1 MFRAIVKHRKKVIL
15 IFIVVAAVSGFLML
29 GVGQNY
35 DMSKYLPKTSE
46 SKEGID
52 VLNEEFSYN
61 GTAVLMLQS
70 SNISEALEVKK
81 QLSIIEGID
90 RVVWLDD
97 IYSLKQPLEL
107 IDEEI
112 LNNYIVGDSMLLQ
125 IVFSQDD
132 YSELTR
138 SAIDEIK
145 TQLGSDTL
153 LAGSAVDAYNN
164 VNMVNGSML
173 VSILIAL
180 GIILFI
186 LVLSTNSYFEVVLF
200 LLTTGVAILLN
211 MGTNVIFDKI
221 SYMTFASAAILQLAI
236 SMDYSI
242 FLLHRFEQE
251 RKTEPSPAK
260 AMVSALKAS
269 FSSILSSGL
278 TTFVGFIALVFM
290 SYTIG
295 MDMGLV
301 LAKGIVFSLIAVFF
315 FLPSLAVLSVKA
327 IDKTKHR
334 KVLPSTKKL
343 QHVLGGKLKFV
354 VFALLLVLAV
364 VSFLAQNS
372 NTYLFSNDLG
382 NDSSGSSSEDIIN
395 DTFGQSNNF
404 LVIVPAGNP
413 AKEYEMADAFALLPN
428 VKSVQG
434 YYAFVDYAM
443 PTEFVPDSVSEE
455 FMSEHYSRYILEV
468 DVPIE
473 SDESFDMVQL
483 IRSTTDGYYDE
494 HYVTGASPVVYD
506 IKTAAKRDFSRVSW
520 LSIIFVGVILLFTF
534 RSISLP
540 IILLFVIQT
549 SIWLNMSFPYFSGTP
564 MNFIGYMIISSV
576 QLGATID
583 YAILMTNFYR
593 EGRLT
598 LGKRQAAEYAADKA
612 GASILVS
619 TLVLASA
626 GFVVSFTFSDPVLAQ
641 LGVLIGRGALLSG
654 GMTII
659 MLPQLLTLLDKV
671 IFKTTLGGKLFK
683 KGKHSQPSRQKGL

>member
-1 MFRAIVKHRKKVIL
+1 MFRAIVKHRKKVII
-15 IFIVVAAVSGFLML
+15 IFVVIAAVCGFLML

-52 VLNEEFSYN
+52 ILNDEFSYN
-61 GTAVLMLQS
+61 GTAVLMLENS
-70 SNISEALEVKK
+70 SIPETLQAKEL
-81 QLSIIEGID
+81 LGGIEGID

-112 LNNYIVGDSMLLQ
+112 LNNYIVGDNMLLQ
-125 IVFSQDD
+125 IIFSQDD
-132 YSELTR
+132 YSEHTR
-138 SAIDEIK
+138 NAIDEIK
-145 TQLGSDTL
+145 AQLGSNSL
-153 LAGSAVDAYNN
+153 LSGSAVDAYNN
-164 VNMVNGSML
+164 VNMVNGSIL

-260 AMVSALKAS
+260 AMVNALKAS

-301 LAKGIVFSLIAVFF
+301 LAKGILFSLIAVFL
-315 FLPSLAVLSVKA
+315 FLPALAVLSVKA

-334 KVLPSTKKL
+334 KVLPSMKKL

-354 VFALLLVLAV
+354 VFALLLFLAV
-364 VSFLAQNS
+364 VSFLAQSS

-382 NDSSGSSSEDIIN
+382 SDSSDNISEDVIS

-404 LVIVPAGNP
+404 VVIVPEGNP

-455 FMSEHYSRYILEV
+455 FMSEHYSRYILEI
-468 DVPIE
+468 DVPVE
-473 SDESFDMVQL
+473 SDESFEMTRL
-483 IRSTTDGYYDE
+483 LRSTTGEYYDE
-494 HYVTGASPVVYD
+494 YYVTGASPVVYD

-534 RSISLP
+534 RSLSLP

-549 SIWLNMSFPYFSGTP
+549 SIWLNMSFPYFTGTP

-598 LGKRQAAEYAADKA
+598 LGKRQAAEYAADRA

-671 IFKTTLGGKLFK
+671 ITKTTLKRKLFN
-683 KGKHSQPSRQKGL
+683 KGKHRQPRHMKG

>member
-1 MFRAIVKHRKKVIL
+1 MFKAIVNHRKIIIIVFL
-15 IFIVVAAVSGFLML
+15 IVAAVSGFLML

-35 DMSKYLPKTSE
+35 DMSKYLPKSSE
-46 SKEGID
+46 SSQGIEI
-52 VLNEEFSYN
+52 LKEEFSYN
-61 GTAVLMLQS
+61 GTAVLMLQDS
-70 SNISEALEVKK
+70 SISDVLRTKD
-81 QLSIIEGID
+81 QLSEIDGID
-90 RVVWLDD
+90 RVVWIDD

-107 IDEEI
+107 IDSEI
-112 LNNYIVGDSMLLQ
+112 LNNYIVGDNMLLQ

-138 SAIDEIK
+138 NAIDEIK
-145 TQLGSDTL
+145 AQRGDEAL
-153 LAGSAVDAYNN
+153 LSGSAIDAYNN
-164 VNMVNGSML
+164 VNMINGSIF

-186 LVLSTNSYFEVVLF
+186 LFLSTNSYFEVVLF

-211 MGTNVIFDKI
+211 MGTNVVFDKI
-221 SYMTFASAAILQLAI
+221 SYMTFACAAILQLAI

-251 RKTEPSPAK
+251 RITQENPAK
-260 AMVSALKAS
+260 AMIAALKAS

-278 TTFVGFIALVFM
+278 TTVVGFLALVFM

-301 LAKGIVFSLIAVFF
+301 LAKGIFFSLISVFF
-315 FLPSLAVLSVKA
+315 FLPALAVITVKA

-334 KVLPSTKKL
+334 KILPSMKKV
-343 QHVLGGKLKFV
+343 QHILGGKIKFV
-354 VFALLLVLAV
+354 VFALLIILAV
-364 VSFLAQNS
+364 VSFLAQKS

-382 NDSSGSSSEDIIN
+382 SGGSENTAESVIGE
-395 DTFGQSNNF
+395 TFGKSNNF
-404 LVIVPAGNP
+404 VIVVPNGSP
-413 AKEYEMADAFALLPN
+413 SKEYEMADSLELLPN
-428 VKSVQG
+428 VKSVMG

-443 PTEFVPDSVSEE
+443 PTEFVPDSVKDEFISEN
-455 FMSEHYSRYILEV
+455 YSRYILEV
-468 DVPIE
+468 DVPVE
-473 SDESFDMVQL
+473 SEESFQTTEL
-483 IRSTTDGYYDE
+483 IRSTVASYYDE
-494 HYVTGASPVVYD
+494 YYVTGASPVVYD
-506 IKTAAKRDFSRVSW
+506 IKNAAKGDFSLVSW
-520 LSIIFVGVILLFTF
+520 LSIIFVGVILMFTF
-534 RSISLP
+534 RSVSLP

-549 SIWLNMSFPYFSGTP
+549 SIWLNMSFPYFTGTP

-598 LGKRQAAEYAADKA
+598 MDKKSAAEYAADKA

-626 GFVVSFTFSDPVLAQ
+626 GFVVSFTFADPVLAQ

-654 GMTII
+654 GLTII

-671 IFKTTLGGKLFK
+671 ILKTTINRKLFRR
-683 KGKHSQPSRQKGL
+683 GKHEQRKHVKG

>member
-1 MFRAIVKHRKKVIL
+1 MFRAIVKHRKKVII
-15 IFIVVAAVSGFLML
+15 IFIVIAAVSGFLML

-61 GTAVLMLQS
+61 GIAVLMLQNS
-70 SNISEALEVKK
+70 GIPETLEVKK
-81 QLSIIEGID
+81 QLDKIDGID

-112 LNNYIVGDSMLLQ
+112 LNNYIVGDDALLQ
-125 IVFSQDD
+125 IVFTQDD

-138 SAIDEIK
+138 GAIDEIK
-145 TQLGSDTL
+145 SQLGSDAL
-153 LAGSAVDAYNN
+153 IAGSAVDAYNN
-164 VNMVNGSML
+164 VNMINGSIL

-180 GIILFI
+180 VIILLI
-186 LVLSTNSYFEVVLF
+186 LFLATNSFFEVFLF

-221 SYMTFASAAILQLAI
+221 SYMTFASVAILQLAI

-251 RKTEPSPAK
+251 RKTQTDPAK

-269 FSSILSSGL
+269 FSSILSSGM

-301 LAKGIVFSLIAVFF
+301 LAKGIVFSLIAVFL
-315 FLPSLAVLSVKA
+315 FLPALAVLSVKA
-327 IDKTKHR
+327 IDKTKH
-334 KVLPSTKKL
+334 KKILPSMKKL

-354 VFALLLVLAV
+354 VFALLIVLTV
-364 VSFLAQNS
+364 VSFLAQNN

-382 NDSSGSSSEDIIN
+382 TDNSDSSAKNIIDN
-395 DTFGQSNNF
+395 TFGQSNNF
-404 LVIVPAGNP
+404 LVIVPNGSP
-413 AKEYEMADAFALLPN
+413 AKEYEMADAFALLPK

-443 PTEFVPDSVSEE
+443 PTEFVPDSVTDE
-455 FMSEHYSRYILEV
+455 FISEHYSRYILEV

-473 SDESFDMVQL
+473 SEESFEMVQL
-483 IRSTTDGYYDE
+483 IRSTTGEYYDE
-494 HYVTGASPVVYD
+494 YYVTGASPVVYD

-520 LSIIFVGVILLFTF
+520 LSIIFVGLILLFTF
-534 RSISLP
+534 RSVSLP

-549 SIWLNMSFPYFSGTP
+549 SIWLNMSFPYFTGTP

-619 TLVLASA
+619 TLVLAAA

-659 MLPQLLTLLDKV
+659 MLPQLLTLLDKI

-683 KGKHSQPSRQKGL
+683 KGKHRQPRRQKG